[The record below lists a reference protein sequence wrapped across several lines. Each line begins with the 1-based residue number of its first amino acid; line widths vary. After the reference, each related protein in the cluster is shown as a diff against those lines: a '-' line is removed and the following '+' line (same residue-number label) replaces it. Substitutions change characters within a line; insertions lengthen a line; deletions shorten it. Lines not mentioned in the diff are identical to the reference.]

1 VTISEFKSALLSC
14 CSKLKKMLSSSIDL
28 HITKELIGNLCNP
41 VVTDNFSF
49 TKKQA
54 IFLVKV
60 FAKQKS
66 LFIYSRL
73 MLLLV
78 IAMGHSWVEVEISDL
93 EKKKSAVVK
102 ALVDT
107 GASLTVLPK
116 KLTDELG
123 IAATS
128 EEKVT
133 TGAGEIKVKGA
144 DVWLKIRG
152 REKTN
157 PVWISDIIDKVL
169 IGAVTLGSLGFAVD
183 PKTGTL
189 REEPLLLY

>member
-1 VTISEFKSALLSC
+1 
-14 CSKLKKMLSSSIDL
+14 M
-28 HITKELIGNLCNP
+28 
-41 VVTDNFSF
+41 
-49 TKKQA
+49 A
-54 IFLVKV
+54 IN
-60 FAKQKS
+60 
-66 LFIYSRL
+66 
-73 MLLLV
+73 
-78 IAMGHSWVEVEISDL
+78 MGHSWVEVEISDL
-93 EKKKSAVVK
+93 EKKKSTVVK

-116 KLTDELG
+116 KLADELG

-144 DVWLKIRG
+144 DVWIKIRG

-169 IGAVTLGSLGFAVD
+169 IGVVTLESLGFAVD

-189 REEPLLLY
+189 REEPLLLYTTFLPLWGSAPRPRKPCKGLVKTLTKKPIFGLDTFIFFF